1 MSASSP
7 LWNALDCA
15 SKVIAM
21 VQAKMHQS
29 KVCKQIPTKDAEL
42 TFCYQSLKKVSRS
55 FAAVIMALDS
65 QVRDA
70 ICIFYLV
77 LRGLDT
83 VEDDMSVS
91 LDVKVPELLA
101 FFKRLEQPGWNIHG
115 IGLGDERE
123 LLERF
128 DLVITAFGRLQPH
141 LQEPIRDICRRMGEG
156 MADSV
161 QRTQQ
166 IQTVEEYEQYCHYV
180 AGLVGHGLTRIF
192 AASGLESPN
201 IAARLDIANSMGLF
215 LQKVNI
221 IRDYLEDIV
230 EDPPRMF
237 WPKEIWGQFTDDFH
251 SFKDAANS
259 VQAVKCLNAMVLN
272 SLKHVPDCMA
282 YMGSL
287 KNPSVFQ
294 FCGIPQVMAIATLAE
309 LYNNPKVF
317 TGVVKI
323 SKGLACQLMMDCSN
337 MSALLQHFR
346 RFMLGIQAQA
356 RQVSPGGRIVS
367 KLEELLEANAA
378 LIKQEQS
385 RQLAPQSSHS
395 LSFMLLMFCAGLV
408 ASAVQTL
415 KTSLFPVEVALGS
428 ESLAVAH

>member
-230 EDPPRMF
+230 EEPPRMF
-237 WPKEIWGQFTDDFH
+237 WPKEIWGQYTNDFH
-251 SFKDAANS
+251 AFKAPENQA
-259 VQAVKCLNAMVLN
+259 QAVRCLNHMVLDT
-272 SLKHVPDCMA
+272 LKHIPKCMA
-282 YMGSL
+282 YLQSL
-287 KNPSVFQ
+287 KDPSVFQ
-294 FCGIPQVMAIATLAE
+294 FCAIPQVMAIATLAE
-309 LYNNPKVF
+309 VLNNPKVF
-317 TGVVKI
+317 SGVVKI
-323 SKGLACQLMMDCSN
+323 GKGLACQLMMDCAT
-337 MSALLQHFR
+337 MSAVLFHFR
-346 RFMLGIQAQA
+346 RFLNRMLTVAQ
-356 RQVSPGGRIVS
+356 QVEPNGMLVS
-367 KLEELLEANAA
+367 QLEEALEANAA
-378 LIKQEQS
+378 LTKVEDEKNRLGKS
-385 RQLAPQSSHS
+385 AHS
-395 LSFMLLMFCAGLV
+395 LSYFLLMACAGIV
-408 ASAVQTL
+408 ASAIQTL
-415 KTSLFPVEVALGS
+415 KTSLLPLDATAPVGS
-428 ESLAVAH
+428 AMHVD